1 MPEFNVTFQRVEY
14 YTVKGKVYADS
25 REEAQRKAE
34 DMLESGDVS
43 FDRDVVS
50 ADETVVLVAGS
61 HNEPG

>member
-61 HNEPG
+61 QNESG

>member
-1 MPEFNVTFQRVEY
+1 MEY
-14 YTVKGKVYADS
+14 YTAKGKVYADS

-61 HNEPG
+61 QNEPG